1 MKVVCILFIILGFYN
16 PMCAQDKLAKPTTHQ
31 LLLNLRTDPV
41 MWSEIGYIYIGKRFQ
56 SFQVK
61 GSFRQNYNF
70 NENPKNIIFNQ
81 IGINTRFKSSFYY
94 VKPGYLLARKVK
106 DKSRFLLFAN
116 YLYAQGENAITIIYK
131 DPLLG
136 EVKEVNSQ
144 KDEYSALEL
153 EFNWQINL
161 GKNLAIS
168 TGFNLGKK
176 INQNPL
182 LFQGIY
188 NGAFSNRETYFPS
201 VGYYK
206 DAYLLLNLGMVV
218 KLNRN

>member
-1 MKVVCILFIILGFYN
+1 
-16 PMCAQDKLAKPTTHQ
+16 
-31 LLLNLRTDPV
+31 
-41 MWSEIGYIYIGKRFQ
+41 
-56 SFQVK
+56 
-61 GSFRQNYNF
+61 
-70 NENPKNIIFNQ
+70 
-81 IGINTRFKSSFYY
+81 
-94 VKPGYLLARKVK
+94 VK

-176 INQNPL
+176 MAER
-182 LFQGIY
+182 F
-188 NGAFSNRETYFPS
+188 
-201 VGYYK
+201 
-206 DAYLLLNLGMVV
+206 
-218 KLNRN
+218 